1 MRTQD
6 PYGLRV
12 KITSSSDLAQK
23 GLLTVT
29 NIHPSSLTICLTS
42 KTAINEL
49 SLLEIG
55 GEHSLEVYQDKQSG
69 QYKQDKQKIASFSAA
84 VLHELQTLRQ
94 AEFVEYQLSFTLKSP
109 DLRAASSVVERARK
123 RDHLAICQTIH
134 HQQEK
139 PHRDAQAFSNITFLP
154 KTLVDLDYG
163 QIKTSTTWLGAQL
176 PAPFLISAMT
186 GGIEKGRLINLV
198 LAHGCS
204 QSKLPMSVGSQRIA
218 LDQPELSEIF
228 ALKPY
233 FPDIFLVGNIGI
245 SQITLSTFQEDFKRC
260 VDMIS
265 ADAMS
270 IHCNILQELIQTEG
284 HRDFRGLWKNLELCI
299 RNSEVPVMIK
309 EVGSGMD
316 ADTAKRLADI
326 GASSLDVGGRGGISW
341 SVVEGSRSAHR
352 LSQATGQS
360 FKNWGLTTEESLASI
375 RATAVGVP
383 LIATGGIRDGLTAA
397 KALRMGAHMV
407 GAGMPF
413 LLAALKDIE
422 SLTPEATELLNH
434 SSSTSRVASAITSE
448 HLMDTM
454 DEFIEGLKITQML
467 TSSQTIEDLKQSPI
481 IDLGTAY
488 AP

>member
-1 MRTQD
+1 MSTQD

-29 NIHPSSLTICLTS
+29 HIHPSSLTICLTS
-42 KTAINEL
+42 KTAIKEL
-49 SLLEIG
+49 LLLEIG
-55 GEHSLEVYQDKQSG
+55 GEHSLEVFQN
-69 QYKQDKQKIASFSAA
+69 KQDRQKIVSFSAA
-84 VLHELQTLRQ
+84 VLLEIRTLHR
-94 AEFVEYQLSFTLKSP
+94 AEFVEHQLNFALKNL
-109 DLRAASSVVERARK
+109 DLRAASSVVERTRK
-123 RDHLAICQTIH
+123 RDHLDICQKIH
-134 HQQEK
+134 RQQETSSQ
-139 PHRDAQAFSNITFLP
+139 DAKAFSSIRFLP
-154 KTLVDLDYG
+154 KTLVDLDFN
-163 QIKTSTTWLGAQL
+163 QIDTTTTWLGTQL

-218 LDQPELSEIF
+218 LEQPELSEIF
-228 ALKPY
+228 ALKPC

-341 SVVEGSRSAHR
+341 SVVEGTRSAQR

-360 FKNWGLTTEESLASI
+360 FKHWGLTTEDSLAHI

-383 LIATGGIRDGLTAA
+383 LIATGGIRDGLIAA

-413 LLAALKDIE
+413 LLSALKDIE
-422 SLTPEATELLNH
+422 SFTPEVTELLTH
-434 SSSTSRVASAITSE
+434 SNSAHTMVSAITSE
-448 HLMDTM
+448 HLVNTM
-454 DEFIEGLKITQML
+454 NEFVEGLKITQML
-467 TSSQTIEDLKQSPI
+467 TACQTIEDLKQAPM
-481 IDLGTAY
+481 IDVSDVGAAY
-488 AP
+488 ALS